1 MRNVKRF
8 SWSGLFLIF
17 FPFSVSAQDTEESQ
31 KIQEYNLISQRLSIV
46 QQQALADDEIVK
58 KSDAFAKKL
67 ESEMIKKNPEVKEKL
82 EHRNSIISDYDNAS
96 KMNDEKKMLDLEEE
110 FKTLSG
116 EILIHQMEAMQNS
129 ELRDEGDKLEA
140 AVLGKMQELDPE
152 VPQLIARLESLE
164 KQLKETE
171 KEFIN

>member
-140 AVLGKMQELDPE
+140 AVLGKMQEIDPE

>member
-1 MRNVKRF
+1 MRDVKRF

-17 FPFSVSAQDTEESQ
+17 FSFSVSAQETEQSK

-46 QQQALADDEIVK
+46 QQQALADEEIVK
-58 KSDAFAKKL
+58 KSDAFTKKL

-82 EHRNSIISDYDNAS
+82 EHRNSIISDYDNARM
-96 KMNDEKKMLDLEEE
+96 MNDEKKMLDLEEE

-129 ELRDEGDKLEA
+129 ELKDEGDKLEA
-140 AVLGKMQELDPE
+140 AVLGKMQEIDPE
-152 VPQLIARLESLE
+152 VPQLIARLGSLE
-164 KQLKETE
+164 NQLKETE
-171 KEFIN
+171 REFIN